1 MRHPSPV
8 NPYVKRDDKR
18 LKTGDAWLETQI
30 NVTEL
35 TMANEQ
41 MEPMETPE
49 VEIVAADSL
58 ADGADATPQEAAA
71 IDEIDVAELLTTVA
85 QLEAELAEARQ
96 ECASITEKSQRL
108 AAEFQNS
115 RRRQERQ
122 LAEEMERVSAH
133 IIKRLLPALDDFDLA
148 FANIPEGVEAQA
160 AWVEG
165 FRQIQR
171 KLRSAVEE
179 EGLTPIATDGEFDPM
194 LHEAIASAPSDTVA
208 SGHII
213 DTLRAGYMLKGRV
226 LRPALV
232 RVAL

>member
-1 MRHPSPV
+1 MS
-8 NPYVKRDDKR
+8 
-18 LKTGDAWLETQI
+18 ETMAKEQNEESTMALPEEAVPAGEAREEEAVVAPPQAAEAV

-35 TMANEQ
+35 L
-41 MEPMETPE
+41 ET
-49 VEIVAADSL
+49 IASL
-58 ADGADATPQEAAA
+58 EAA
-71 IDEIDVAELLTTVA
+71 LT
-85 QLEAELAEARQ
+85 EARQ
-96 ECASITEKSQRL
+96 ENAEITEKSQRL

-122 LAEEMERVSAH
+122 LAEEIERAGAH
-133 IIKRLLPALDDFDLA
+133 IVKRLLPVMDDLDLA
-148 FANIPEGVEAQA
+148 FSNVPAGVDAQE

-171 KLRSAVEE
+171 KLRVLLEE
-179 EGLTPIATDGEFDPM
+179 EGVAPIPTEGEFDPT

-208 SGHII
+208 SGCII
-213 DTLRAGYMLKGRV
+213 EALRAGYLLKGRV

>member
-1 MRHPSPV
+1 M
-8 NPYVKRDDKR
+8 
-18 LKTGDAWLETQI
+18 
-30 NVTEL
+30 TEEKV
-35 TMANEQ
+35 EQ
-41 MEPMETPE
+41 METPE
-49 VEIVAADSL
+49 MEIVAADGAS
-58 ADGADATPQEAAA
+58 DGASDGTADAPSDAVPVDELVAA
-71 IDEIDVAELLTTVA
+71 IDVTELLATVA
-85 QLEAELAEARQ
+85 RLEAELIEARQ
-96 ECASITEKSQRL
+96 ECAGITEKSQRL

-148 FANIPEGVEAQA
+148 FTNVPEGVDAQS

-171 KLRSAVEE
+171 KLRTAVEE
-179 EGLTPIATDGEFDPM
+179 EGLTPITTEGEFDPA

-208 SGHII
+208 SGHIT
-213 DTLRAGYMLKGRV
+213 DTLRAGYTLKGRV

-232 RVAL
+232 RVAI

>member
-1 MRHPSPV
+1 MADKTKETTPTNHDSTAGEATSV
-8 NPYVKRDDKR
+8 N
-18 LKTGDAWLETQI
+18 LAANATEALET
-30 NVTEL
+30 VAE
-35 TMANEQ
+35 EQ
-41 MEPMETPE
+41 AHD
-49 VEIVAADSL
+49 AASL
-58 ADGADATPQEAAA
+58 ALENAALR
-71 IDEIDVAELLTTVA
+71 DTVA
-85 QLEAELAEARQ
+85 QLEAELAEARH
-96 ECASITEKSQRL
+96 ECADVTEKSQRL

-133 IIKRLLPALDDFDLA
+133 IIKRLLPVIDDIDLALVNAPTLDD
-148 FANIPEGVEAQA
+148 AQA

-171 KLRSAVEE
+171 KLRGVLEE
-179 EGLTPIATDGEFDPM
+179 EGLTPIATDGAFDPT
-194 LHEAIASAPSDTVA
+194 LHEAIASAPSNEVE

-213 DTLRAGYMLKGRV
+213 ETLRSGYALKGRV

>member
-1 MRHPSPV
+1 M
-8 NPYVKRDDKR
+8 
-18 LKTGDAWLETQI
+18 
-30 NVTEL
+30 TEEKV
-35 TMANEQ
+35 EQ
-41 MEPMETPE
+41 MEVPE
-49 VEIVAADSL
+49 MEIVAADG
-58 ADGADATPQEAAA
+58 AEGDAADAQDGVVAAETA
-71 IDEIDVAELLTTVA
+71 LDVAELLTTVA
-85 QLEAELAEARQ
+85 QLKAELAEARQ
-96 ECASITEKSQRL
+96 ECATITEKSQRL

-133 IIKRLLPALDDFDLA
+133 IIKRLLPVLDDFDLA
-148 FANIPEGVEAQA
+148 FANIPEGVDAQA

-179 EGLTPIATDGEFDPM
+179 EGLTPIPTDGAFDPT

>member
-1 MRHPSPV
+1 MTDEKV
-8 NPYVKRDDKR
+8 
-18 LKTGDAWLETQI
+18 
-30 NVTEL
+30 
-35 TMANEQ
+35 EQ
-41 MEPMETPE
+41 MELPE
-49 VEIVAADSL
+49 VEIVAADSTT
-58 ADGADATPQEAAA
+58 ADGADSGAADAGATETAV
-71 IDEIDVAELLTTVA
+71 IDVAELLAMVA
-85 QLEAELAEARQ
+85 QLEAELVEARQ
-96 ECASITEKSQRL
+96 ECASVTEKSQRL

-122 LAEEMERVSAH
+122 LAEEMERVGAH

-148 FANIPEGVEAQA
+148 FANVPEGLEAQA

-171 KLRSAVEE
+171 KLRSALEE
-179 EGLTPIATDGEFDPM
+179 EGLTPIATDGEFDPT

-208 SGHII
+208 SGHVI

>member
-1 MRHPSPV
+1 MEAPEMEGV
-8 NPYVKRDDKR
+8 A
-18 LKTGDAWLETQI
+18 TGGGESNATDAQ
-30 NVTEL
+30 N
-35 TMANEQ
+35 
-41 MEPMETPE
+41 
-49 VEIVAADSL
+49 
-58 ADGADATPQEAAA
+58 DGAATEAL
-71 IDEIDVAELLTTVA
+71 DVAELLTTVA

-96 ECASITEKSQRL
+96 ECATITEKSQRL

-133 IIKRLLPALDDFDLA
+133 IIKRLLPILDDFDLA
-148 FANIPEGVEAQA
+148 FANIPEGVDAQA

-179 EGLTPIATDGEFDPM
+179 EGLTPIPTEGAFDPT
-194 LHEAIASAPSDTVA
+194 LHEAIASAPSDIVA